1 MTIPRPGEMNLTLVA
16 YYGVKPE
23 PVRELIVI
31 LIDEIKDCLGAAFE
45 EYSIEQVHG
54 TIIGLEGVRTGE
66 DIVNTNYLE
75 LRGERRVLDLTAA
88 LDIVSDHSLLPFD
101 VTIGGYKVG
110 GAYSF
115 TSRGKAPYL
124 RSFSIQGKSVVAMG
138 WPSAR
143 GTYSQSMDILR
154 RRFNTANILHRY
166 HASADDRDNDF
177 FFVLGIIRTEETSE
191 SQLLE
196 TQERIRAFM
205 ASLEPIPIKI
215 AESNL
220 TVVAY
225 VDTGLPADT
234 SCCYTIDDARNRLD
248 EIKMLY
254 REVTD

>member
-1 MTIPRPGEMNLTLVA
+1 MNLTLVA

-23 PVRELIVI
+23 PVRELIVK

-101 VTIGGYKVG
+101 VTIGGYRDG

-115 TSRGKAPYL
+115 TSRGQAPYL
-124 RSFSIQGKSVVAMG
+124 RSFSIQGKRVVAMG
-138 WPSAR
+138 WPFNR
-143 GTYSQSMDILR
+143 GTCSESMDILR
-154 RRFNTANILHRY
+154 RRFNAANILHRY
-166 HASADDRDNDF
+166 HAATDDRDNDF
-177 FFVLGIIRTEETSE
+177 FFVLGNTRPQDTSD

-196 TQERIRAFM
+196 AQERIRAFM
-205 ASLEPIPIKI
+205 ASLGPIPIQM
-215 AESNL
+215 AESHL
-220 TVVAY
+220 KVVAY
-225 VDTGLPADT
+225 VDTRLPADT
-234 SCCYTIDDARNRLD
+234 SCCYTIDDARRRLD
-248 EIKMLY
+248 EIRILY
-254 REVTD
+254 REVAE